1 MNPSVIKLFIS
12 SALYSFTPLL
22 EKLILKGIA
31 KDFYLFIKYF
41 FRFLTVIFM
50 NAFNYKKLF
59 SQKNLIG
66 LKEVIVYLLIAV
78 VLAFSSQYIYLDVL
92 KNNDIT
98 FTESVGNVLI
108 NICSVLTGIIFL
120 KEEITTKKIIGM
132 LLASASLYLL
142 T

>member
-1 MNPSVIKLFIS
+1 
-12 SALYSFTPLL
+12 
-22 EKLILKGIA
+22 
-31 KDFYLFIKYF
+31 
-41 FRFLTVIFM
+41 M